1 MKERETNRQKKHI
14 NIVEYLKDKL
24 SFFTSEAVTL
34 QAKKYNLLSIYIT
47 LGLLLIIILLFAY
60 QADVRLI
67 MFSGA
72 FMLLVISLDY
82 LAYFRDEYIYTA
94 VVLCLI
100 LNGFVFPIL
109 FLISDGISGA
119 IPLLFVTGIIFTFFM
134 LDGKLLLFTLIAEC
148 LWYAHIIGYSA
159 IHQELVTYINNRN
172 VQIKG
177 IVICM
182 LVSAAAPLLI
192 MTYQEWIYLSIRKKN
207 ASSRLTIESARQGKS
222 KFLANMTH
230 EIRTPMNAIVGM
242 SELILKEDLS
252 SIAREETEVIKEASS
267 ELLTIINNILT
278 YSKLDSERLDLL
290 PTKYRFDKLM
300 SEIVQT
306 VAAELEA
313 KNVQF
318 HVYIAHDIPIM
329 LYGDDIRIK
338 QIFLYLLFNAVKRS
352 QKGRIV
358 LDIDVEKNEE
368 EKSVKLKCRVADTGI
383 SLSPIEIEAV
393 FGAYERYDSRQGS
406 ALKGM
411 GLEFTIC
418 RELLHLMGGE
428 MKIESILGI
437 GMSVSFEF
445 ENKIIDDVPI
455 VRLTKKQDYHVLVY
469 ISSQMDEEMWR
480 TLMDSFD
487 IRPEYVVGYNIF
499 EISISE
505 KKFSHIFI
513 SDKDYPYLSK
523 IIEKYECESYTY
535 VLTDYS
541 HVLKDFNN
549 CKLLRRPL
557 SCLNLSEVFNG
568 NWTPEKYQ
576 TIISKEI
583 VEYPKAKILL
593 VDDNMVNLRVA
604 AGILE
609 NYKIQTDMVQSGEAC
624 LDKLKKER
632 YHMVLLDQMMP
643 EMDGIETI
651 HQIRSLP
658 GSYYAELPVLCMTA
672 DFGAEVRERLL
683 SEGFQDYIAKPF
695 KIYYLEKFL
704 KQYLPEELVIVS
716 ERKVEVTELQTEEE
730 KDKSTERS

>member
-1 MKERETNRQKKHI
+1 MKEKRFYEQKSHTNI
-14 NIVEYLKDKL
+14 WEYGKDRLK
-24 SFFTSEAVTL
+24 FFTNESISL
-34 QAKKYNLLSIYIT
+34 QARKYNLLSTYIT
-47 LGLLLIIILLFAY
+47 LGLLAIMILLFVY
-60 QADVRLI
+60 HADIKLI
-67 MFSGA
+67 MFTGA

-82 LAYFRDEYIYTA
+82 LAYFREEYTYTA
-94 VVLCLI
+94 MILCLI
-100 LNGFVFPIL
+100 LNGFVFPIF
-109 FLISDGISGA
+109 FLITDGISGA

-134 LDGKLLLFTLIAEC
+134 LDGKMLIFTILTEC
-148 LWYAHIIGYSA
+148 LWYSYIIEYSA
-159 IHQELVTYINNRN
+159 VHQEIVSYLSNQD
-172 VQIKG
+172 VQVKG
-177 IVICM
+177 IVICIIA
-182 LVSAAAPLLI
+182 SAAAPLLI
-192 MTYQEWIYLSIRKKN
+192 MTYQEWIYLNIRKKN
-207 ASSRLTIESARQGKS
+207 ASSRLTIESDRQGKS

-230 EIRTPMNAIVGM
+230 EIRTPMNAITGM
-242 SELILKEDLS
+242 SELILKEELS

-306 VAAELEA
+306 VAAELED

-318 HVYIAHDIPIM
+318 HVFIAHDIPIM

-358 LDIDVEKNEE
+358 LEVNVEKNEE
-368 EKSVKLKCRVADTGI
+368 EQSVKLKCRVADTGI
-383 SLSPIEIEAV
+383 SLSPIEIEAI

-411 GLEFTIC
+411 GLEYTIC

-428 MKIESILGI
+428 MKIESIVGI

-445 ENKIIDDVPI
+445 DNKIIDDVPI

-469 ISSQMDEEMWR
+469 ISNQMEEEMWR

-513 SDKDYPYLSK
+513 SDRDYPYLSK

-541 HVLKDFNN
+541 HVLKDF
-549 CKLLRRPL
+549 
-557 SCLNLSEVFNG
+557 
-568 NWTPEKYQ
+568 
-576 TIISKEI
+576 
-583 VEYPKAKILL
+583 
-593 VDDNMVNLRVA
+593 
-604 AGILE
+604 
-609 NYKIQTDMVQSGEAC
+609 
-624 LDKLKKER
+624 
-632 YHMVLLDQMMP
+632 
-643 EMDGIETI
+643 
-651 HQIRSLP
+651 
-658 GSYYAELPVLCMTA
+658 
-672 DFGAEVRERLL
+672 
-683 SEGFQDYIAKPF
+683 
-695 KIYYLEKFL
+695 
-704 KQYLPEELVIVS
+704 
-716 ERKVEVTELQTEEE
+716 
-730 KDKSTERS
+730 